1 MKMKVTIIFL
11 LLAVASSL
19 GFAQT
24 QPSDTLAFQ
33 SLSHNFAGTSLGY
46 RKAKVLCADTTTSK
60 ALIIYLHGGS
70 SCGTD
75 NTTQMN
81 EPGIDSIANY
91 LVIHGV
97 PSVFI
102 VPQCPDRNKGW
113 GGIAMN
119 VKALLDF
126 TAHVEDIDTTRIYI
140 FGGSMGGTGTW
151 KMLSTF
157 PGYFSGAMAC
167 AANPKGMVAEN
178 VAKTPV
184 YNVMGLA
191 DKIMNGD
198 VRAIAEDFINQ
209 LKALGDDVQY
219 ETVEGWS
226 HEVTCIQ
233 SYTAARLD
241 WVFSHRKTPSAG
253 ITTVTADC
261 TINPDTNWY
270 TLQGQI
276 ISQPTTPGIYIHQG
290 KKILVTGR

>member
-1 MKMKVTIIFL
+1 MKIKVTIIFL

-33 SLSHNFAGTSLGY
+33 SLSHNFADTSLGY
-46 RKAKVLCADTTTSK
+46 RKAKVLCTDTATSK
-60 ALIIYLHGGS
+60 ALVIYLHGGS

-75 NTTQMN
+75 NTTQMK

-91 LVIHGV
+91 LVRHKMS
-97 PSVFI
+97 SVFI

-113 GGIAMN
+113 GALAMN

-126 TAHVEDIDTTRIYI
+126 TAHVEGIDTTRIYI

-151 KMLSTF
+151 KMTSTF
-157 PGYFSGAMAC
+157 PGYFSGAMPC

-191 DKIMNGD
+191 DKIMNDD
-198 VRAIAEDFINQ
+198 VRAIAEDFISQ
-209 LKALGDDVQY
+209 LEALGDDVRY
-219 ETVEGWS
+219 EAVEGWS
-226 HEVTCIQ
+226 HETTCIQ
-233 SYTAARLD
+233 SYTTARLD

-253 ITTVTADC
+253 ITTVTIDC
-261 TINPDTNWY
+261 PTNLDPNWY

-276 ISQPTTPGIYIHQG
+276 ISRPTAPGIYIHQG
-290 KKILVTGR
+290 KKTLIK